1 MHTKLVH
8 QDTQDS
14 ITVSIVSD
22 GGKNCVLLLT
32 GTIKS
37 EDDSVFGI
45 VDVEKLSSSPTN
57 IRLDSVVFMVES
69 GLKVMLTYRDQPF
82 VLPLEGRSKVD
93 LGWVGGIIGREIEFV
108 CKGVGSFFIVLDI
121 SKMGV

>member
-8 QDTQDS
+8 KDTEDS

-22 GGKNCVLLLT
+22 GGKNCVLLVT

-37 EDDSVFGI
+37 EDDSVFDI
-45 VDVEKLSSSPTN
+45 IKTDRLSKNPPN
-57 IRLDSVVFMVES
+57 IRMDSVVFMVES
-69 GLKVMLTYRDQPF
+69 GLKIMMTYRDQPF
-82 VLPLEGRSKVD
+82 ILPLEGRSKVD
-93 LGWVGGIIGREIEFV
+93 LGWVGGIVGCEIDFV